1 MYILCRGTTVLV
13 TNATGLVGSSV
24 AAELLVAGFKVLKQH
39 LELEFGSAT
48 VEIVE
53 VADPSAPGA
62 LDHAVQGVSGII
74 HVAMD
79 ASMST
84 DPDAVINS
92 VGSCSTSLSE
102 AAARS
107 KDVKSVVLTSSSVA
121 VFGKTGKQPIVV
133 DKQAN
138 QDDIV
143 PYAYSAK
150 DDDLSKAA
158 AVYMASKVKGE
169 QAAWALVKGKGFAFN
184 NALPYWFLTPPG
196 FFCNDVR
203 DVARAHVAALVAD
216 EIKDQRIFA
225 MTELWSIEE
234 LAGAIQKGQ
243 AAPAIA

>member
-1 MYILCRGTTVLV
+1 M
-13 TNATGLVGSSV
+13 
-24 AAELLVAGFKVLKQH
+24 ELLLNSSWRIFGVTLEVWVYLLSQAEIMPGHHGARHECDGSRGVQRRRRAPCGRFQGARRDPRCCARQVLKQH

-158 AVYMASKVKGE
+158 AVCESCPCVTGVFGMSELRVVSCRHGE
-169 QAAWALVKGKGFAFN
+169 QSQG
-184 NALPYWFLTPPG
+184 
-196 FFCNDVR
+196 
-203 DVARAHVAALVAD
+203 
-216 EIKDQRIFA
+216 
-225 MTELWSIEE
+225 
-234 LAGAIQKGQ
+234 
-243 AAPAIA
+243 